1 MAANLVYGI
10 HAVQA
15 IIDRQPDH
23 LVELLLVSGSQSNA
37 RLQKLAQAARPGVK
51 VREMSRQ
58 ALDEITDGATHQ
70 GVAAYCRGAE
80 PRDEGFLQSLMAGL
94 KEPAFFLVL
103 DGIQDPHNL
112 GACLRTADAAGAHAV
127 IAPRDKSVGLT
138 PAVRKVASGAAE
150 RIPFVQVTNL
160 ARTLAW
166 LQQEGVWITGMALE
180 ATQSLYDMD
189 FKGAIAVVIG
199 AEGAGARRLTREHC
213 DYLVRIPMAEGAV
226 ESLNAS
232 VAAAVVMFEAR
243 RQRLVAK
250 KL

>member
-1 MAANLVYGI
+1 VANSLVYGI

-15 IIDRQPDH
+15 IIEKHPDQ
-23 LVELLLVSGSQSNA
+23 LVELLLLSGSQSNV
-37 RLQKLAQAARPGVK
+37 RLQKLAQSARSRVK
-51 VREMSRQ
+51 VREVTRLE
-58 ALDEITDGATHQ
+58 LDSLTDGATHQ
-70 GVAAYCRGAE
+70 GVAAYFRGAE
-80 PRDEGFLQSLMAGL
+80 PRDEVFLQNMLAGL
-94 KEPAFFLVL
+94 SEPAFLLVL

-112 GACLRTADAAGAHAV
+112 GACLRTADAAGVHAV

-166 LQQEGVWITGMALE
+166 LQQEGVWITGLALE
-180 ATQSLYDMD
+180 GTQSLYDGD
-189 FKGAIAVVIG
+189 FKGATAIVVG

-213 DYLVRIPMAEGAV
+213 DYLVRIPMVEGAV

-232 VAAAVVMFEAR
+232 VAAAVVLFEVR
-243 RQRLVAK
+243 RQRLSGSK
-250 KL
+250 K

>member
-1 MAANLVYGI
+1 MTTSLVYGI

-15 IIDRQPDH
+15 IIEKQPDQ
-23 LVELLLVSGSQSNA
+23 LVELLLLSGSQSNV
-37 RLQKLAQAARPGVK
+37 RLQKLAQSVRSRVK
-51 VREMSRQ
+51 VREVSRQ
-58 ALDEITDGATHQ
+58 ELDGLTDGATHQ
-70 GVAAYCRGAE
+70 GVAAYFRGAE
-80 PRDEGFLQSLMAGL
+80 PRDEAFLQSLLAGL
-94 KEPAFFLVL
+94 SEPAFLLVL

-112 GACLRTADAAGAHAV
+112 GACLRTADAAGVHAV

-166 LQQEGVWITGMALE
+166 IQQEGVWITGMALE
-180 ATQSLYDMD
+180 ATQSLYEMD
-189 FKGAIAVVIG
+189 FKGATAVVVG
-199 AEGAGARRLTREHC
+199 AEGTGARRLTREHC

-232 VAAAVVMFEAR
+232 VAAGVVLFEVR
-243 RQRLVAK
+243 RQRLAARK
-250 KL
+250 S